1 LLIVSPDWRFIDG
14 DPKSLIQAKPMTL
27 VPDQFWQT
35 VETATKQAT
44 QSQALQPIPTDYE
57 IIEDQGVP
65 FLVRI
70 LTNLI
75 RKEKAKEKQA
85 QHKEETG
92 EDFDPF
98 LPYEKDLFVS
108 DVSDTHICLLNKYN
122 VVENHLLI
130 VTREFEEQEDLI
142 NHNDFTA
149 LCACL
154 QKVDGLGFYNSGK
167 DAGASVRHKHLQ
179 LVPGSLARNLN
190 EIPITPALKMA
201 ECSGEFGEVP
211 LFSFLHGF
219 CWLNL
224 DWTANP
230 ETLAKSV
237 LDYYQKLLSRI
248 NYEPGTPYNFLM
260 TRNWMLLVPRKQ
272 EKFQSIGIN
281 SLGFAGALLVKNQEE
296 LQLVKD
302 HNPLEILASV
312 GKPKTN

>member
-1 LLIVSPDWRFIDG
+1 
-14 DPKSLIQAKPMTL
+14 MTL
-27 VPDQFWQT
+27 IPDQFWQT
-35 VETATKQAT
+35 VEATAQNAT

-57 IIEDQGVP
+57 IIECQGIP

-75 RKEKAKEKQA
+75 KKEAAKEKRA
-85 QHKEETG
+85 QHQEETG

-98 LPYEKDLFVS
+98 LPYEQDLFVS
-108 DVSDTHICLLNKYN
+108 DISDTHICLLNKYN

-130 VTREFEEQEDLI
+130 VTREFEEQENLI
-142 NHNDFTA
+142 NHADFTA

-154 QKVDGLGFYNSGK
+154 KQIDGLGFYNSGK

-179 LVPGSLARNLN
+179 LVPGSLAEKLT
-190 EIPITPALKMA
+190 EIPITPALKTA
-201 ECSGEFGEVP
+201 QFSGEVGQVP
-211 LFSFLHGF
+211 LFSFQHGV

-224 DWTANP
+224 DWKANP
-230 ETLAKSV
+230 ETIAKHV
-237 LDYYQKLLSRI
+237 FNCYQTLLTAI
-248 NYEPGTPYNFLM
+248 NYQPGTPYNFLM

-272 EKFQSIGIN
+272 ETFQSIGIN

-302 HNPLEILASV
+302 YNPLDILASV
-312 GKPKTN
+312 GKPKPE

>member
-1 LLIVSPDWRFIDG
+1 LLIVSPEQRFSDG
-14 DPKSLIQAKPMTL
+14 DPESLIEANPMIL

-35 VETATKQAT
+35 VETTTKKAT

-57 IIEDQGVP
+57 IVNDQGIP

-70 LTNLI
+70 LSNLI
-75 RKEKAKEKQA
+75 RKEEAKEKQA
-85 QHKEETG
+85 QHKEKTG

-98 LPYEKDLFVS
+98 LPYEEDLFVS

-130 VTREFEEQEDLI
+130 VTREFEEQENLI

-179 LVPGSLARNLN
+179 LVPGSLASNLN
-190 EIPITPALKMA
+190 EIPITHALKMA
-201 ECSGEFGEVP
+201 EGSGDFCEVP
-211 LFSFLHGF
+211 LFSFIHGF
-219 CWLNL
+219 CWFNL
-224 DWTANP
+224 DWTAHP
-230 ETLAKSV
+230 ETIAQSV
-237 LDYYQKLLSRI
+237 LDYYQTLLARI

-260 TRNWMLLVPRKQ
+260 TRNWMLVVLRKQ
-272 EKFQSIGIN
+272 ETFQSIGIN

-312 GKPKTN
+312 SKPKIG